1 MAQVKAEQQPPA
13 ATGTTLIVLVGLGI
27 AFLLFMAFLNV
38 VKSGN
43 LLNESNLLY
52 AALIFY
58 AGAGALYLGFGVT
71 GTESY
76 VKFASF
82 ATWLGLIA
90 NTGAVAHRWYE
101 AGHPPFSSVYE
112 MLLSFVWTLA
122 ALTLVAEKKYH
133 VKVIG
138 TVTMPVAIVGVVLMQ
153 LLRTDV
159 HPLVP
164 ALQSTWLHVHVT
176 LAMLAYAACALSF
189 ALGMMFL
196 IQDKMKTETFL
207 AVTTA
212 STLAIYA
219 GIVFTRFEKW
229 GGLNVSAW
237 DADRKSEVFLSR
249 GVRLFVTIPDLGW
262 LMVLASLL
270 VAAPLSLYLVS
281 RRAKI
286 AWYLRSLP
294 ARSSDAYR
302 AILQIFSLRRS
313 DQVSA
318 TEAWIKINPE
328 PQNEESWILVANRAV
343 FVSILLQVMAL
354 VMFLVRTRDSRYL
367 SLDDQGLYP
376 TSLAASPF
384 ILSGLIGGVFMSLL
398 YLLLLWRR
406 PDLERLLPSADDLDR
421 ITYKTI
427 GIAFPLLTLMIAAG
441 AYWANQTWG
450 SYWSWDPKET
460 WAAITWLV
468 YAGYLHMRVTRGWRG
483 RRAAYFAILGF
494 GVVMFTFFGVTY
506 LLPGLHAYA

>member
-1 MAQVKAEQQPPA
+1 MARAKAEQQQPE
-13 ATGTTLIVLVGLGI
+13 TGMTLIVMVGLAI

-43 LLNESNLLY
+43 LLNETNLLF

-76 VKFASF
+76 VKFASL
-82 ATWLGLIA
+82 ATWAGLIA
-90 NTGAVAHRWYE
+90 NTAAIAHRWYE
-101 AGHPPFSSVYE
+101 AGHPPFASVYE

-122 ALTLVAEKKYH
+122 VLTLVAEKKYG

-189 ALGMMFL
+189 ALAMMFL
-196 IQDKMKTETFL
+196 IQDNMKTETFL
-207 AVTTA
+207 AVTSA

-219 GIVFTRFEKW
+219 SVVLTRFEKW
-229 GGLNVSAW
+229 GGLSLVAW
-237 DADRKSEVFLSR
+237 DPERKAEVFLSR
-249 GVRLFVTIPDLGW
+249 GVRLFVTVPDLGW
-262 LMVLASLL
+262 LMTLTLL
-270 VAAPLSLYLVS
+270 VVAAPLAFYGL
-281 RRAKI
+281 
-286 AWYLRSLP
+286 
-294 ARSSDAYR
+294 ARWKKNDSF
-302 AILQIFSLRRS
+302 LTL
-313 DQVSA
+313 
-318 TEAWIKINPE
+318 
-328 PQNEESWILVANRAV
+328 ANRAV
-343 FVSILLQVMAL
+343 FLSILLQVMTL
-354 VMFLVRTRDSRYL
+354 VMFLVRANDSRYT
-367 SLDDQGLYP
+367 SLDADGLFP

-384 ILSGLIGGVFMSLL
+384 ILSGLVGGAFISLL

-406 PDLERLLPSADDLDR
+406 TDLARLLPSADDLDR

-427 GIAFPLLTLMIAAG
+427 CLAFPLLTLMIAAG

-468 YAGYLHMRVTRGWRG
+468 YALYLHMRITRGWRG
-483 RRAAYFAILGF
+483 RRAAYFAIAGF
-494 GVVMFTFFGVTY
+494 AVVMFTFFGVTY

>member
-1 MAQVKAEQQPPA
+1 MARAKTEQQQPT
-13 ATGTTLIVLVGLGI
+13 TGMTLIVLVGLAI

-43 LLNESNLLY
+43 LLSETNLLF

-58 AGAGALYLGFGVT
+58 GGAGALYLGFGVT
-71 GTESY
+71 GTEAY
-76 VKFASF
+76 VKFASL
-82 ATWLGLIA
+82 ATWLGLLA
-90 NTGAVAHRWYE
+90 NTAAVAHRWYE
-101 AGHPPFSSVYE
+101 AGHPPFASVYE

-122 ALTLVAEKKYH
+122 VLTLVAEKKYG

-189 ALGMMFL
+189 ALAMMFL
-196 IQDKMKTETFL
+196 IQDNMKTETFL
-207 AVTTA
+207 AVTSA
-212 STLAIYA
+212 STLAISA
-219 GIVFTRFEKW
+219 GVVLTRFEKG
-229 GGLNVSAW
+229 GGLNLVAW
-237 DADRKSEVFLSR
+237 NPEQKSEVFLSK
-249 GVRLFVTIPDLGW
+249 GVRLFVTVPDLGW
-262 LMVLASLL
+262 LMVLALL
-270 VAAPLSLYLVS
+270 VVASPLVCYGL
-281 RRAKI
+281 
-286 AWYLRSLP
+286 
-294 ARSSDAYR
+294 ARWKKDDGFLA
-302 AILQIFSLRRS
+302 L
-313 DQVSA
+313 
-318 TEAWIKINPE
+318 
-328 PQNEESWILVANRAV
+328 ANRAV
-343 FVSILLQVMAL
+343 FISILLQVMTL
-354 VMFLVRTRDSRYL
+354 VIFLVRARDGRYP
-367 SLDDQGLYP
+367 SLDADGLFP
-376 TSLAASPF
+376 TTLAASPF
-384 ILSGLIGGVFMSLL
+384 ILSGLVGGVFISLL

-406 PDLERLLPSADDLDR
+406 PDLERLLPSADNLDR

-494 GVVMFTFFGVTY
+494 AVVMFTFFGVTY
-506 LLPGLHAYA
+506 LLSGLHAYA

>member
-1 MAQVKAEQQPPA
+1 MARAKVEQQSVS
-13 ATGTTLIVLVGLGI
+13 TGTTLVVMVGLGI

-43 LLNESNLLY
+43 LLNESNLLF

-58 AGAGALYLGFGVT
+58 CGAGALYLGFGVS
-71 GTESY
+71 GTDSY
-76 VKFASF
+76 VKFASM
-82 ATWLGLIA
+82 ATWAGLAA
-90 NTGAVAHRWYE
+90 NTGAVAHRWYA
-101 AGHPPFSSVYE
+101 AGHPPFASVYE

-122 ALTLVAEKKYH
+122 ALTLIAEKKYG

-153 LLRTDV
+153 LLRTEV

-189 ALGMMFL
+189 ALAMMFL
-196 IQDKMKTETFL
+196 IQDGMKTETFL
-207 AVTTA
+207 TA
-212 STLAIYA
+212 TSLFTVATYL
-219 GIVFTRFEKW
+219 GILTRFERW
-229 GGLNVSAW
+229 GGLSVVAW
-237 DADRKSEVFLSR
+237 NPQEHSEVFLTR
-249 GVRLFVTIPDLGW
+249 GVRLLVTIPDLGW
-262 LMVLASLL
+262 LIMLVLAA
-270 VAAPLSLYLVS
+270 VAAPLVISIYANWKKDDSLFV
-281 RRAKI
+281 
-286 AWYLRSLP
+286 
-294 ARSSDAYR
+294 
-302 AILQIFSLRRS
+302 
-313 DQVSA
+313 
-318 TEAWIKINPE
+318 
-328 PQNEESWILVANRAV
+328 VANRAV
-343 FVSILLQVMAL
+343 FIGILLQVLAL
-354 VMFLVRTRDSRYL
+354 IFFVLRTNDGRYT
-367 SLDDQGLYP
+367 SLDADGLFT

-384 ILSGLIGGVFMSLL
+384 ILSGLVGGIFVSLL

-406 PDLERLLPSADDLDR
+406 PDLERLLPSATALDR

-427 GIAFPLLTLMIAAG
+427 AIAFPLLTLMIAAG
-441 AYWANQTWG
+441 AYWANKTWG

-494 GVVMFTFFGVTY
+494 AVVMFTFFGVTY

>member
-1 MAQVKAEQQPPA
+1 MARARTEQQPASGA
-13 ATGTTLIVLVGLGI
+13 ALVVGVGLSI

-43 LLNESNLLY
+43 LLSESNLLY

-58 AGAGALYLGFGVT
+58 SGAGALYLGFGVT

-76 VKFASF
+76 IKFASL
-82 ATWLGLIA
+82 ATWAGLIA
-90 NTGAVAHRWYE
+90 NTGAVVHRWYE
-101 AGHPPFSSVYE
+101 AGHPPFASLYE

-122 ALTLVAEKKYH
+122 ALTLVAEKRYA

-153 LLRTDV
+153 LLRTEV
-159 HPLVP
+159 RPLVP

-189 ALGMMFL
+189 ALAMMFL

-207 AVTTA
+207 AATSVFTVG
-212 STLAIYA
+212 IYA
-219 GIVFTRFEKW
+219 AILGRFEKW
-229 GGLNVSAW
+229 GGLNVVAW
-237 DADRKSEVFLSR
+237 DADNKTEMFLSR

-262 LMVLASLL
+262 LMLLVFLA
-270 VAAPLSLYLVS
+270 VAAPLVLYVL
-281 RRAKI
+281 AKVRKDDGF
-286 AWYLRSLP
+286 L
-294 ARSSDAYR
+294 
-302 AILQIFSLRRS
+302 AI
-313 DQVSA
+313 
-318 TEAWIKINPE
+318 
-328 PQNEESWILVANRAV
+328 ANRAV
-343 FVSILLQVMAL
+343 FIGILLQAL
-354 VMFLVRTRDSRYL
+354 ALLFFLLRAKDGQYP
-367 SLDDQGLYP
+367 SLDAEGLYP
-376 TSLAASPF
+376 TTLAASPF
-384 ILSGLIGGVFMSLL
+384 ILSALVGGIFANLL

-406 PDLERLLPSADDLDR
+406 DDLERLLPDADALDR

-427 GIAFPLLTLMIAAG
+427 CIAFPLLTLMIAAG
-441 AYWANQTWG
+441 AYWANRAWG
-450 SYWSWDPKET
+450 SYWNWDPKET

-468 YAGYLHMRVTRGWRG
+468 YAGYLHMRITRGWRG

-494 GVVMFTFFGVTY
+494 AVVMFTFFGVTY

>member
-1 MAQVKAEQQPPA
+1 MARARVEQQAA
-13 ATGTTLIVLVGLGI
+13 ATGTMLVVLVGLSV

-38 VKSGN
+38 VKTGN

-76 VKFASF
+76 VRFASL
-82 ATWLGLIA
+82 ATWAGLLA

-101 AGHPPFSSVYE
+101 AGHPPFASIYE

-122 ALTLVAEKKYH
+122 VLTLIAEKKYG

-153 LLRTDV
+153 LLRTEV

-189 ALGMMFL
+189 ALAMMFL

-207 AVTTA
+207 AATSAFGVAT
-212 STLAIYA
+212 YA
-219 GIVFTRFEKW
+219 GILTRFEKW
-229 GGLNVSAW
+229 GGLSVAAW
-237 DADRKSEVFLSR
+237 NPEQKSEVFLAK
-249 GVRLFVTIPDLGW
+249 GVRLFVVIPDLGW
-262 LMVLASLL
+262 LMLLVLAA
-270 VAAPLSLYLVS
+270 VAAPLVLYLVS
-281 RRAKI
+281 RWKRAE
-286 AWYLRSLP
+286 SL
-294 ARSSDAYR
+294 
-302 AILQIFSLRRS
+302 
-313 DQVSA
+313 
-318 TEAWIKINPE
+318 INT
-328 PQNEESWILVANRAV
+328 ANRVV
-343 FVSILLQVMAL
+343 FVSILLQVLAL
-354 VMFLVRTRDSRYL
+354 VFFLLRARDGSYG
-367 SLDDQGLYP
+367 SLDAEGLFP

-384 ILSGLIGGVFMSLL
+384 ILSGLVGGILVSLL

-406 PDLERLLPSADDLDR
+406 EDLERMLPSADNLDR

-427 GIAFPLLTLMIAAG
+427 AIAFPLLTLMIAAG
-441 AYWANQTWG
+441 AYWANRTWG
-450 SYWSWDPKET
+450 SYWNWDQKEI

-468 YAGYLHMRVTRGWRG
+468 YAAYLHMRITRGWRG
-483 RRAAYFAILGF
+483 RRAAYFAVLGF
-494 GVVMFTFFGVTY
+494 AVVMFTFFGVTY
-506 LLPGLHAYA
+506 LLGGLHAYA

>member
-1 MAQVKAEQQPPA
+1 MARTRVEQQPA
-13 ATGTTLIVLVGLGI
+13 ATGTMLVVMVGLSV

-38 VKSGN
+38 VKTGN

-71 GTESY
+71 GIPSY
-76 VKFASF
+76 IRFASL
-82 ATWLGLIA
+82 ATWAGLVA

-101 AGHPPFSSVYE
+101 AGHPPFASIYE

-122 ALTLVAEKKYH
+122 ALTLIAEKKYG

-153 LLRTDV
+153 LLRTEV

-189 ALGMMFL
+189 ALAMMFL
-196 IQDKMKTETFL
+196 IQDQMKTETFL
-207 AVTTA
+207 AATSLFSIAT
-212 STLAIYA
+212 YA
-219 GIVFTRFEKW
+219 GILTRFEKW
-229 GGLNVSAW
+229 GGLNVIGWNAEQ
-237 DADRKSEVFLSR
+237 KSEIFLAK
-249 GVRLFVTIPDLGW
+249 GVRLFVVIPDLGW
-262 LMVLASLL
+262 LMLVVLVA
-270 VAAPLSLYLVS
+270 VAAPFVLYL
-281 RRAKI
+281 A
-286 AWYLRSLP
+286 
-294 ARSSDAYR
+294 ARLKED
-302 AILQIFSLRRS
+302 
-313 DQVSA
+313 
-318 TEAWIKINPE
+318 
-328 PQNEESWILVANRAV
+328 ESFLAMANRAV
-343 FVSILLQVMAL
+343 FVSILLQV
-354 VMFLVRTRDSRYL
+354 L
-367 SLDDQGLYP
+367 SLVFFLLRVRDGRYPSLDADGLFP
-376 TSLAASPF
+376 TSLQASPF
-384 ILSGLIGGVFMSLL
+384 ILSGLVGGIFVSLL

-406 PDLERLLPSADDLDR
+406 TDLQRMLPSSEDLDR

-427 GIAFPLLTLMIAAG
+427 AIAFPLLTLMIAAG
-441 AYWANQTWG
+441 AYWANRTWG

-468 YAGYLHMRVTRGWRG
+468 YAGYLHMRITRGWRG

>member
-1 MAQVKAEQQPPA
+1 MSRAKVEQQP
-13 ATGTTLIVLVGLGI
+13 ATGMTLIVMVGLAI

-43 LLNESNLLY
+43 LLSETNLLF

-71 GTESY
+71 GIESN
-76 VKFASF
+76 VKFASL
-82 ATWLGLIA
+82 ATWAGLIA
-90 NTGAVAHRWYE
+90 NTGAVAHRWYD
-101 AGHPPFSSVYE
+101 AGHPPFASVYE

-122 ALTLVAEKKYH
+122 VLTLIAEKKYG

-189 ALGMMFL
+189 ALAMMFL
-196 IQDKMKTETFL
+196 IQDNMKTETFL
-207 AVTTA
+207 AVTSA
-212 STLAIYA
+212 SSLGIYA
-219 GIVFTRFEKW
+219 SVVLTRFERW
-229 GGLNVSAW
+229 GGLNLVAW
-237 DADRKSEVFLSR
+237 NEERKAEVFISK
-249 GVRLFVTIPDLGW
+249 GMRLFVTVPDLGW
-262 LMVLASLL
+262 LMLLATLVVASPLVLYG
-270 VAAPLSLYLVS
+270 VARWKKDKSFLAM
-281 RRAKI
+281 
-286 AWYLRSLP
+286 
-294 ARSSDAYR
+294 
-302 AILQIFSLRRS
+302 
-313 DQVSA
+313 
-318 TEAWIKINPE
+318 
-328 PQNEESWILVANRAV
+328 ANRAV
-343 FVSILLQVMAL
+343 FVSILIQVMAL
-354 VMFLVRTRDSRYL
+354 VMFLLRARDGRYA
-367 SLDDQGLYP
+367 SLDAEGLFP

-384 ILSGLIGGVFMSLL
+384 ILSGLVGGIFISLL

-406 PDLERLLPSADDLDR
+406 PDLERLLPSADNLDR
-421 ITYKTI
+421 VTYKTI

-468 YAGYLHMRVTRGWRG
+468 YAAYLHMRITRGMRG
-483 RRAAYFAILGF
+483 RTAAYFAVAGF
-494 GVVMFTFFGVTY
+494 AVVMFTFFGVTY

>member
-1 MAQVKAEQQPPA
+1 M
-13 ATGTTLIVLVGLGI
+13 TLIVMVGLAI

-43 LLNESNLLY
+43 LWSETNLLF
-52 AALIFY
+52 ATLIFY
-58 AGAGALYLGFGVT
+58 SGAAALYLGFGVT

-76 VKFASF
+76 VKTASF
-82 ATWLGLIA
+82 ATWLGLAA
-90 NTGAVAHRWYE
+90 NTAAVAHRWYE
-101 AGHPPFSSVYE
+101 AGHPPFASVYE

-122 ALTLVAEKKYH
+122 ALTLIAEKKYG

-189 ALGMMFL
+189 ALAAMFL

-207 AVTTA
+207 AVTSA

-219 GIVFTRFEKW
+219 GVVLTRFEKG
-229 GGLNVSAW
+229 GGLSLVAW
-237 DADRKSEVFLSR
+237 NPEQKSEMFLSK

-262 LMVLASLL
+262 LLTLTLL
-270 VAAPLSLYLVS
+270 VVASPLVLYGLS
-281 RRAKI
+281 RWKTTNRDSF
-286 AWYLRSLP
+286 LTL
-294 ARSSDAYR
+294 
-302 AILQIFSLRRS
+302 
-313 DQVSA
+313 
-318 TEAWIKINPE
+318 
-328 PQNEESWILVANRAV
+328 ANRAV
-343 FVSILLQVMAL
+343 FLSILLQVMAL
-354 VMFLVRTRDSRYL
+354 VMFLVRASDGRYP
-367 SLDDQGLYP
+367 SLDADGLFP

-384 ILSGLIGGVFMSLL
+384 ILSGLVGGVFISLL

-406 PDLERLLPSADDLDR
+406 PDLERLLPSADILDR
-421 ITYKTI
+421 LTYKTI
-427 GIAFPLLTLMIAAG
+427 CLAFPLLTLMIAAG

-468 YAGYLHMRVTRGWRG
+468 YALYLHMRITRGWRG
-483 RRAAYFAILGF
+483 RRAAYFAIAGF
-494 GVVMFTFFGVTY
+494 AVVMFTFFGVTY